1 MTNATSIGQ
10 ICCLALSLV
19 LQHKV
24 SFPGSPGYTA
34 SLGSYFSLQEASVHP
49 SCIVS
54 PETAQDVSVA
64 VRILAKSEPLSV
76 PSCHFAIR
84 SGGHASSVGAA
95 NIPEGVTLD
104 LSGLDAI
111 SLKETQKGDQSSSP
125 IVSVGVGATWGNVYS
140 YLEPFNLSVSGAR
153 AATVGV
159 GGLLLGGGIS
169 YFGPRFGWACDGIVN
184 IEVVLANGSV
194 INANEK
200 ENASLLWGLRGGTN
214 NLGVVTRVDLQTFG
228 QGDLWGGFVVRPYS
242 TADASIA
249 ALAAFA
255 DPAMGGYDE
264 YASLITT
271 FAYLGTENMSVIVNN
286 MEYTRPVEEP
296 PPVYQALT
304 ILPALTSTQRNTRL
318 SGLVRETTM
327 NSLGG
332 LRQATATLTMSPT
345 VAAITA
351 AVRAWEASL
360 PSLSK
365 VDSVVWGLGFDPLP
379 PALYARHPSGTNA
392 LGLRWGCD
400 GGQHEALLIAH
411 LTISWKDIADDSVVD
426 TAVRDL
432 VATIQRDVSAL
443 GDLDPF
449 VYLNYAA
456 AQEFDPRGIFTE
468 SVPGGFKIPQ

>member
-1 MTNATSIGQ
+1 
-10 ICCLALSLV
+10 
-19 LQHKV
+19 
-24 SFPGSPGYTA
+24 
-34 SLGSYFSLQEASVHP
+34 
-49 SCIVS
+49 
-54 PETAQDVSVA
+54 
-64 VRILAKSEPLSV
+64 
-76 PSCHFAIR
+76 
-84 SGGHASSVGAA
+84 
-95 NIPEGVTLD
+95 VTLD

-332 LRQATATLTMSPT
+332 LR
-345 VAAITA
+345 
-351 AVRAWEASL
+351 
-360 PSLSK
+360 
-365 VDSVVWGLGFDPLP
+365 
-379 PALYARHPSGTNA
+379 
-392 LGLRWGCD
+392 
-400 GGQHEALLIAH
+400 
-411 LTISWKDIADDSVVD
+411 
-426 TAVRDL
+426 
-432 VATIQRDVSAL
+432 
-443 GDLDPF
+443 
-449 VYLNYAA
+449 
-456 AQEFDPRGIFTE
+456 
-468 SVPGGFKIPQ
+468 